1 MIQFKAIT
9 MFRNDI
15 PIIVVSRLT
24 ITAATLIVNAF
35 LYILG
40 LDLYFEKIKD
50 LTIRNIWQ

>member
-15 PIIVVSRLT
+15 PIIVVTRLT
-24 ITAATLIVNAF
+24 ITAATLIVNAL

-40 LDLYFEKIKD
+40 LDLYFEYKKRFD
-50 LTIRNIWQ
+50 N

>member
-15 PIIVVSRLT
+15 PIIVVTRLT

-40 LDLYFEKIKD
+40 LDLYFE
-50 LTIRNIWQ
+50 